1 MIAILMG
8 VSGSGKTTIGRLLA
22 ERLGWSFYDGDDL
35 HPPANV
41 EKMRHGIPLTDADRA
56 PWLEAVRAVIEQVV
70 RQGRSAVLA
79 CSALKQSYR
88 DRLAAGIPDLRF
100 VYLRG
105 DRALLHERLAARCG
119 HFMPAGLLQSQ
130 YEALEEPHDA
140 IAVDVAGPPEAIVTA
155 IVPRLQGAAWQP
167 P

>member
-1 MIAILMG
+1 MTAVTNDQGPTTKLPTTNDRRPTTVVMIAILMG

-79 CSALKQSYR
+79 C
-88 DRLAAGIPDLRF
+88 
-100 VYLRG
+100 
-105 DRALLHERLAARCG
+105 
-119 HFMPAGLLQSQ
+119 
-130 YEALEEPHDA
+130 
-140 IAVDVAGPPEAIVTA
+140 
-155 IVPRLQGAAWQP
+155 
-167 P
+167 